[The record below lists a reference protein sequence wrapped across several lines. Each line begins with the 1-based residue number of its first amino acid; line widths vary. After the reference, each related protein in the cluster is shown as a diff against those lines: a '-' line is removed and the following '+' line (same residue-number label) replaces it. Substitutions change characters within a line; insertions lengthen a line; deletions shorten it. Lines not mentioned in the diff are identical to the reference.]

1 MEEKMKKY
9 LVNKK
14 NTNEQLKYDK
24 TLNIMDIESLED
36 SEQAYVDF
44 KNDWKNLSLIQRVD
58 LLINSLG
65 KDSKKML
72 PIEKIIQLVSI
83 IPFVEYSIHISYTS
97 PFSHGKTFQYSK
109 IFPNSKVIS
118 SGITE
123 AALFFNK
130 NKSEFGILKNYDVV
144 AFDDVQCLNN
154 DTIASSVYDF
164 LSSGNLSRSNNV
176 ENSISRSSII
186 FLSNYTEETQKKL
199 ENNPYFL
206 KEINLFEPFSNS
218 FQKEAFKSR
227 VVVLPAY
234 LMRDE
239 NFIISEEDVYGI
251 NVNILHEFFQEK
263 LKESLPLFKI
273 EISCKERLKNNIYAI
288 VSGLSK
294 LLFDDLENIPKK
306 YLQAFIQFAQKLV
319 ELPFE
324 STFKLYDK
332 SELNYLLIELSSAL
346 LKYSVENVTE
356 AYVYED
362 RCILRFQEEKN
373 VLYKIALTKYGIKKN
388 LKEVKNWQ
396 NASSTQKSYL
406 IELENIDKDGIILR
420 SYTGLLPLGN
430 YKKVSLDFLNHNQD
444 NGNIRT
450 EMYEIKDE
458 LKECKEALKDL
469 ANIFKNFNISHK
481 LDNIVFKNKLLLSEE
496 EYKDLK
502 DERKGYL
509 GKLFDIYPQDIRNYD
524 IIFNIQNNEIKF
536 LNYDFINITKEAS
549 LEEMIEYHE
558 KVKSLK

>member
-1 MEEKMKKY
+1 MKSY
-9 LVNKK
+9 LINKK

-44 KNDWKNLSLIQRVD
+44 KNDWKNLSLIQKVD

-72 PIEKIIQLVSI
+72 PVEKIIQLISI
-83 IPFVEYSIHISYTS
+83 IPFVEYSTHISYTS
-97 PFSHGKTFQYSK
+97 PFSQGKTFQYSK

-130 NKSEFGILKNYDVV
+130 NKGEFGILKNYDVV

-154 DTIASSVYDF
+154 DSIASSIYDF

-251 NVNILHEFFQEK
+251 NINVLHKFFQEK

-273 EISCKERLKNNIYAI
+273 ELSCKERLKNNIYAI

-324 STFKLYDK
+324 STFKLYNK

-373 VLYKIALTKYGIKKN
+373 ILYKIALTKYGIKKN

-406 IELENIDKDGIILR
+406 IELENIDKDGIILK
-420 SYTGLLPLGN
+420 SYTELLPLGS
-430 YKKVSLDFLNHNQD
+430 YKKVSLDFLNHIQD

-469 ANIFKNFNISHK
+469 ANILKNFNISHK
-481 LDNIVFKNKLLLSEE
+481 LDNVVFKNKLLLSEE

-509 GKLFDIYPQDIRNYD
+509 GKLFDIYPQDIRDYD
-524 IIFNIQNNEIKF
+524 IIFDIKSNEIKF
-536 LNYDFINITKEAS
+536 LNYNFIDISKERT
-549 LEEMIEYHE
+549 LEEMLEYHE

>member
-1 MEEKMKKY
+1 MKNY

-14 NTNEQLKYDK
+14 NTNEQLKYNK
-24 TLNIMDIESLED
+24 ILNVMGIEKIENI
-36 SEQAYVDF
+36 EEIYIDF
-44 KNDWKNLSLIQRVD
+44 KAEWKKLSLVQRVD

-65 KDSKKML
+65 KDSRKML

-83 IPFVEYSIHISYTS
+83 IPFIEHSTHISYTS
-97 PFSHGKTFQYSK
+97 PFSQGKTFQYSK

-130 NKSEFGILKNYDVV
+130 NKGEFGILKNYDVV

-154 DTIASSVYDF
+154 DSIASSVYDF

-263 LKESLPLFKI
+263 LKENLPLFKI

-324 STFKLYDK
+324 STFKLYNK
-332 SELNYLLIELSSAL
+332 SELNYLLIELSSVL

-373 VLYKIALTKYGIKKN
+373 ILYKIALTKYGIKKN

-469 ANIFKNFNISHK
+469 ANILKNFNISHK
-481 LDNIVFKNKLLLSEE
+481 LDNVVFKNKLLLSEE

-524 IIFNIQNNEIKF
+524 IIFNIKNNEIKF
-536 LNYDFINITKEAS
+536 LNYDFIDIAKERS
-549 LEEMIEYHE
+549 LEDMIEYHE

>member
-1 MEEKMKKY
+1 MKKY

-130 NKSEFGILKNYDVV
+130 NKGEFGILKNYDVV

-154 DTIASSVYDF
+154 DSIASSVYDF

-294 LLFDDLENIPKK
+294 LLFDDLKNIPEN
-306 YLQAFIQFAQKLV
+306 YLQAFIQLSQKLV

-469 ANIFKNFNISHK
+469 ANILKNFNISHK
-481 LDNIVFKNKLLLSEE
+481 FDNVVFKNKLLLSEE

-536 LNYDFINITKEAS
+536 LNYDFINIAKETS

>member
-1 MEEKMKKY
+1 MKKY

-14 NTNEQLKYDK
+14 NTNEKLKHNK
-24 TLNIMDIESLED
+24 TLNIINIEKLENIEE
-36 SEQAYVDF
+36 SYIDF
-44 KNDWKNLSLIQRVD
+44 KKEWKNLSLVQRVD

-83 IPFVEYSIHISYTS
+83 IPFVEHSTHIFYTS
-97 PFSHGKTFQYSK
+97 PFSQGKTFQYSK

-123 AALFFNK
+123 AALFYNK
-130 NKSEFGILKNYDVV
+130 TKGEFGILKDYDVV

-154 DTIASSVYDF
+154 DKIASSIYDF
-164 LSSGNLSRSNNV
+164 LASGNLSRSNNV
-176 ENSISRSSII
+176 ANDTSRSSLV

-206 KEINLFEPFSNS
+206 KEVNLFEPFSDS

-234 LMRDE
+234 LIRDE

-251 NVNILHEFFQEK
+251 NINVLHKFFQEK

-273 EISCKERLKNNIYAI
+273 ELSCKERLKNNIYAI

-294 LLFDDLENIPKK
+294 LLFDDLESIPEK
-306 YLQAFIQFAQKLV
+306 YLQAFIQLAEKLV

-324 STFKLYDK
+324 STFKLYNK
-332 SELNYLLIELSSAL
+332 SELNYLLIELSSVF
-346 LKYSVENVTE
+346 LKYSIENITE

-388 LKEVKNWQ
+388 LKEFKNWK
-396 NASSTQKSYL
+396 NASSNQKSYL
-406 IELENIDKDGIILR
+406 IESEIIDKDGIVLISHTEL
-420 SYTGLLPLGN
+420 SVFGN
-430 YKKVSLDFLNHNQD
+430 YKKVNLDSFYSNQD
-444 NGNIRT
+444 NENIQT
-450 EMYEIKDE
+450 EISEIKGE
-458 LKECKEALKDL
+458 LKECKESLKDL
-469 ANIFKNFNISHK
+469 ANILKNLNISYS
-481 LDNIVFKNKLLLSEE
+481 LNNVVFKNKLLLSEE

-524 IIFNIQNNEIKF
+524 IIFNIKNNEIKF
-536 LNYDFINITKEAS
+536 LNYDFIDIKKETS
-549 LEEMIEYHE
+549 LEDMIEYHE

>member
-1 MEEKMKKY
+1 MKNY

-14 NTNEQLKYDK
+14 DTNKQLKYNK
-24 TLNIMDIESLED
+24 ILNVMDIEKIENI
-36 SEQAYVDF
+36 EEIYIDF
-44 KNDWKNLSLIQRVD
+44 KEEWKNLSLVQKVD

-65 KDSKKML
+65 KNSKKML

-83 IPFVEYSIHISYTS
+83 IPFVEYSTHISYTS
-97 PFSHGKTFQYSK
+97 PFSQGKTFQYSK

-123 AALFFNK
+123 AALFYDK
-130 NKSEFGILKNYDVV
+130 NKSKFGILKDYDIV

-154 DTIASSVYDF
+154 DSIASSIYDF

-176 ENSISRSSII
+176 MDSISCSSII

-206 KEINLFEPFSNS
+206 KDVNLLEPFSDS

-227 VVVLPAY
+227 IVVLPTY

-251 NVNILHEFFQEK
+251 NINVLHKFFQEK

-273 EISCKERLKNNIYAI
+273 ELSCKERLKNNIYAI

-294 LLFDDLENIPKK
+294 LLFDDLENIPEK
-306 YLQAFIQFAQKLV
+306 YLQAFIQLAEKLV

-324 STFKLYDK
+324 NILKLYNK
-332 SELNYLLIELSSAL
+332 KELNYLLIELSSTFF
-346 LKYSVENVTE
+346 KYPIESIVE

-362 RCILRFQEEKN
+362 RCILRFREEKN
-373 VLYKIALTKYGIKKN
+373 ILYKIALTKYGINKN
-388 LKEVKNWQ
+388 LREVKNWQ
-396 NASSTQKSYL
+396 SASSSQKSHL
-406 IELENIDKDGIILR
+406 IELENIDKNGIILK
-420 SYTGLLPLGN
+420 SHTELSILGD
-430 YKKVSLDFLNHNQD
+430 YKKINLDSFYHNQD
-444 NGNIRT
+444 NIQT
-450 EMYEIKDE
+450 EICEIKDE

-469 ANIFKNFNISHK
+469 ANILKNLNISYN
-481 LDNIVFKNKLLLSEE
+481 LNNVVFKNKLLLSEE

-524 IIFNIQNNEIKF
+524 IIFNIKNNEIKF
-536 LNYDFINITKEAS
+536 LNYDFIDIKKETS
-549 LEEMIEYHE
+549 LEDMIEYHE

>member
-1 MEEKMKKY
+1 MKKY

-14 NTNEQLKYDK
+14 NTNEKLKHNK
-24 TLNIMDIESLED
+24 TLNIINIEKLENIEE
-36 SEQAYVDF
+36 SYIDF
-44 KNDWKNLSLIQRVD
+44 KKEWKNLSLVQRVD

-83 IPFVEYSIHISYTS
+83 IPFVEHSTHIFYTS
-97 PFSHGKTFQYSK
+97 PFSQGKTFQYSK

-123 AALFFNK
+123 AALFYNK
-130 NKSEFGILKNYDVV
+130 TKGEFGILKNYDVV

-154 DTIASSVYDF
+154 DKIASSIYDF
-164 LSSGNLSRSNNV
+164 LASGNLSRSNNV
-176 ENSISRSSII
+176 ANDTSRSSLV

-206 KEINLFEPFSNS
+206 KEVNLFEPFSDS

-251 NVNILHEFFQEK
+251 NINVLHKFFQEK

-273 EISCKERLKNNIYAI
+273 ELSCKERLKNNIYAI

-294 LLFDDLENIPKK
+294 LLFDDLENIPEK
-306 YLQAFIQFAQKLV
+306 YLQAFIQLAEKLV

-324 STFKLYDK
+324 STFKLYNK
-332 SELNYLLIELSSAL
+332 SELNYLLIELSSVF
-346 LKYSVENVTE
+346 LKYSIENITE

-396 NASSTQKSYL
+396 SSSSIQKSYL
-406 IELENIDKDGIILR
+406 IESEVIHKDGVVLR
-420 SYTGLLPLGN
+420 SHTGLLPLGN

-469 ANIFKNFNISHK
+469 ANILKNLNISYS
-481 LDNIVFKNKLLLSEE
+481 LNNIVFKNKLLLSEE

-524 IIFNIQNNEIKF
+524 IIFNIKNNEIKF
-536 LNYDFINITKEAS
+536 LNYDFIDIKKETS
-549 LEEMIEYHE
+549 LEDMIEYHE

>member
-1 MEEKMKKY
+1 MKNY

-14 NTNEQLKYDK
+14 NTNEQLKYNK
-24 TLNIMDIESLED
+24 ILNVMAIEKVENI
-36 SEQAYVDF
+36 EEIYIDF
-44 KNDWKNLSLIQRVD
+44 KEEWKKLSLVQRVD

-65 KDSKKML
+65 KDSRKML

-83 IPFVEYSIHISYTS
+83 IPFVEHSTHISYTS
-97 PFSHGKTFQYSK
+97 PFSQGKTFQYSK

-123 AALFFNK
+123 AALFY
-130 NKSEFGILKNYDVV
+130 NKSRGEFGILKNYDIV

-154 DTIASSVYDF
+154 DTIASAVYDF

-176 ENSISRSSII
+176 VNSISCSSII

-206 KEINLFEPFSNS
+206 KDINLFEPFSDS

-227 VVVLPAY
+227 VIVLPAY

-251 NVNILHEFFQEK
+251 NINVLHKFFQEK

-273 EISCKERLKNNIYAI
+273 ELSCKERLKNNIYAI

-294 LLFDDLENIPKK
+294 LLFDDLENIPEK
-306 YLQAFIQFAQKLV
+306 YLQAFIQLAEKLV

-324 STFKLYDK
+324 NILKLYNK
-332 SELNYLLIELSSAL
+332 KELNYLLIELSSIFF
-346 LKYSVENVTE
+346 KYPIESIVE

-362 RCILRFQEEKN
+362 RCILRFWEEKN
-373 VLYKIALTKYGIKKN
+373 ILYKIALTKYGIKKN
-388 LKEVKNWQ
+388 FKEFKNWE
-396 NASSTQKSYL
+396 NASSNQKSYL
-406 IELENIDKDGIILR
+406 IESEVIDKDGIVLR
-420 SYTGLLPLGN
+420 SYTELSVFGD
-430 YKKVSLDFLNHNQD
+430 YKKVNLDSFYCNQD
-444 NGNIRT
+444 NIQNEIC
-450 EMYEIKDE
+450 EIKDE

-469 ANIFKNFNISHK
+469 ANILKNLNISYR
-481 LDNIVFKNKLLLSEE
+481 LNNVVFKNRLLLSQE
-496 EYKDLK
+496 EYRDLK

-524 IIFNIQNNEIKF
+524 IIFNIKNNEIKF
-536 LNYDFINITKEAS
+536 LNYDFIDIKKENS
-549 LEEMIEYHE
+549 LEDMIEYHE

>member
-1 MEEKMKKY
+1 MKNY

-14 NTNEQLKYDK
+14 NTNEQLKYNK
-24 TLNIMDIESLED
+24 ILNVMAIEKVENI
-36 SEQAYVDF
+36 EEIYIDF
-44 KNDWKNLSLIQRVD
+44 KEEWKKLSLVQRVD

-65 KDSKKML
+65 KDSRKML

-83 IPFVEYSIHISYTS
+83 IPFVEHSTHISYTS
-97 PFSHGKTFQYSK
+97 PFSQGKTFQYSK

-123 AALFFNK
+123 AALFYNK
-130 NKSEFGILKNYDVV
+130 NRGEFGILKYYDIV

-154 DTIASSVYDF
+154 DTIASAVYDF

-176 ENSISRSSII
+176 VNSISCSSII

-206 KEINLFEPFSNS
+206 KDINLFEPFSDS

-227 VVVLPAY
+227 VIVLPAY

-251 NVNILHEFFQEK
+251 NINVLHKFFQEK

-273 EISCKERLKNNIYAI
+273 ELSCKERLKNNIYAI

-294 LLFDDLENIPKK
+294 LLFDDLENIPEK
-306 YLQAFIQFAQKLV
+306 YLQAFIQLAEKLV

-324 STFKLYDK
+324 NILKLYNK
-332 SELNYLLIELSSAL
+332 KELNYLLIELSSIFF
-346 LKYSVENVTE
+346 KYPIESIVE

-373 VLYKIALTKYGIKKN
+373 ILYKIALTKYGIKKN
-388 LKEVKNWQ
+388 FKEFKNWE
-396 NASSTQKSYL
+396 NASSNQKSYL
-406 IELENIDKDGIILR
+406 VESEVIDKDGIVLR
-420 SYTGLLPLGN
+420 SHTELSVFGD
-430 YKKVSLDFLNHNQD
+430 YKKVNLDSFYCNQD
-444 NGNIRT
+444 NIQT
-450 EMYEIKDE
+450 EICEIKDE

-469 ANIFKNFNISHK
+469 ANILKNSELYRKSTNV
-481 LDNIVFKNKLLLSEE
+481 VFKNKLLLSEE
-496 EYKDLK
+496 EYRDLK

-509 GKLFDIYPQDIRNYD
+509 GKLFDVYPQDIRNYD
-524 IIFNIQNNEIKF
+524 IIFNIKNNEIKF
-536 LNYDFINITKEAS
+536 LNYDFIDIKKENS
-549 LEEMIEYHE
+549 LEDMIEYHE

>member
-1 MEEKMKKY
+1 MKNY

-14 NTNEQLKYDK
+14 NTNEQLKYNK
-24 TLNIMDIESLED
+24 ILNVMGIEKIENI
-36 SEQAYVDF
+36 EEIYTDF
-44 KNDWKNLSLIQRVD
+44 KKEWKNLSLVQRVD

-83 IPFVEYSIHISYTS
+83 IPFVEHSTHIFYTS
-97 PFSHGKTFQYSK
+97 PFSQGKTFQYSK

-123 AALFFNK
+123 AALFYNK
-130 NKSEFGILKNYDVV
+130 TKGEFGILKNYDVV

-154 DTIASSVYDF
+154 DKIASSIYDF
-164 LSSGNLSRSNNV
+164 LASGNLSRSNNV
-176 ENSISRSSII
+176 ANDTSRSSLV

-206 KEINLFEPFSNS
+206 KEVNLFEPFSDS

-251 NVNILHEFFQEK
+251 NINVLHKFFQEK

-273 EISCKERLKNNIYAI
+273 ELSCKERLKNNIYAI

-294 LLFDDLENIPKK
+294 LLFDDLESIPEK
-306 YLQAFIQFAQKLV
+306 YLQAFIQLAEKLV

-324 STFKLYDK
+324 STFKLYNK
-332 SELNYLLIELSSAL
+332 SELNYLLIELSSVF
-346 LKYSVENVTE
+346 LKYSIENITE

-396 NASSTQKSYL
+396 SSSSIQKSYL
-406 IELENIDKDGIILR
+406 IESEVIHKDGVVLR
-420 SYTGLLPLGN
+420 SHTGLLPLGN

-469 ANIFKNFNISHK
+469 ANILKNLNISYS
-481 LDNIVFKNKLLLSEE
+481 LNNIVFKNKLLLSEE

-524 IIFNIQNNEIKF
+524 IIFNIKNNEIKF
-536 LNYDFINITKEAS
+536 LNYDFIDIKKETS
-549 LEEMIEYHE
+549 LEDMIEYHE

>member
-1 MEEKMKKY
+1 MKSY
-9 LVNKK
+9 LINKK

-83 IPFVEYSIHISYTS
+83 IPFVERSTHIFYTS
-97 PFSHGKTFQYSK
+97 PFSQGKTFQYSK

-123 AALFFNK
+123 AALFYNK
-130 NKSEFGILKNYDVV
+130 NRGEFGILKNYDIV

-154 DTIASSVYDF
+154 DTIASAVYDF

-324 STFKLYDK
+324 STFKLYNK

-346 LKYSVENVTE
+346 LKYSIENVTE

-373 VLYKIALTKYGIKKN
+373 ILYKIALTKYGIKKN

-406 IELENIDKDGIILR
+406 IELENIDKDGIILK
-420 SYTGLLPLGN
+420 SYTELLPLGS
-430 YKKVSLDFLNHNQD
+430 YKKVSLDFLNHIQD

-458 LKECKEALKDL
+458 LKECKEALRDL
-469 ANIFKNFNISHK
+469 ANILKNFNISHK
-481 LDNIVFKNKLLLSEE
+481 LDNVVFKNKLLLSEE

-509 GKLFDIYPQDIRNYD
+509 GKLFDIYPQDIRDYD
-524 IIFNIQNNEIKF
+524 IIFDIKSNEIKF
-536 LNYDFINITKEAS
+536 LNYNFIDISKERT
-549 LEEMIEYHE
+549 LEEMLEYHE

>member
-1 MEEKMKKY
+1 MKNY

-14 NTNEQLKYDK
+14 NTNEQLKYNK
-24 TLNIMDIESLED
+24 ILNVMAIEKVENI
-36 SEQAYVDF
+36 EEIYIDF
-44 KNDWKNLSLIQRVD
+44 KAEWKKLSLVQRVD

-65 KDSKKML
+65 KDSRKML

-83 IPFVEYSIHISYTS
+83 IPFVEHSTHISYTS
-97 PFSHGKTFQYSK
+97 PFSQGKTFQYSK

-123 AALFFNK
+123 AALFYNK
-130 NKSEFGILKNYDVV
+130 NRGEFGILKNYDIV

-154 DTIASSVYDF
+154 DTIASAVYDF

-176 ENSISRSSII
+176 VNSISCSSII

-206 KEINLFEPFSNS
+206 KDINLFEPFSDS

-227 VVVLPAY
+227 VIVLPAY

-251 NVNILHEFFQEK
+251 NINVLHKFFQEK

-273 EISCKERLKNNIYAI
+273 ELFCKERLKNNIYAI

-294 LLFDDLENIPKK
+294 LLFDDLENIPEK
-306 YLQAFIQFAQKLV
+306 YLQTFIQLAEKLV

-324 STFKLYDK
+324 NILKLYNK
-332 SELNYLLIELSSAL
+332 KELNYLLIELSSTFF
-346 LKYSVENVTE
+346 KYPIESIVE

-362 RCILRFQEEKN
+362 RCILRFREEKN
-373 VLYKIALTKYGIKKN
+373 ILYKIALTKYGIKKN
-388 LKEVKNWQ
+388 LKEFKNWE
-396 NASSTQKSYL
+396 NASSNQKSYL
-406 IELENIDKDGIILR
+406 IESEVIDKDGIVLR
-420 SYTGLLPLGN
+420 SYTELSVFGD
-430 YKKVSLDFLNHNQD
+430 YKKVNLDSFYSNQD
-444 NGNIRT
+444 NENIQT
-450 EMYEIKDE
+450 EISEIKDE

-469 ANIFKNFNISHK
+469 ANILKNLNISYR
-481 LDNIVFKNKLLLSEE
+481 LNNIVFKNRLLLSEE
-496 EYKDLK
+496 EYRDLK

-524 IIFNIQNNEIKF
+524 IIFNIKNNEIKF
-536 LNYDFINITKEAS
+536 LNYDFVDIKKENS
-549 LEEMIEYHE
+549 LEDMIEYHE

>member
-1 MEEKMKKY
+1 MKNY

-14 NTNEQLKYDK
+14 NTNEQLKYNK
-24 TLNIMDIESLED
+24 ILNVMAIEKVENI
-36 SEQAYVDF
+36 EEIYIDF
-44 KNDWKNLSLIQRVD
+44 KAEWKKLSLVQRVD

-65 KDSKKML
+65 KDSRKML

-83 IPFVEYSIHISYTS
+83 IPFVEHSTHISYTS
-97 PFSHGKTFQYSK
+97 PFSQGKTFQYSK

-123 AALFFNK
+123 AALFYNK
-130 NKSEFGILKNYDVV
+130 NRGEFGILKNYDIV

-154 DTIASSVYDF
+154 DTIASAVYDF

-176 ENSISRSSII
+176 VNSISCSSII

-206 KEINLFEPFSNS
+206 KDINLFEPFSDS

-227 VVVLPAY
+227 VIVLPAY

-251 NVNILHEFFQEK
+251 NINVLHKFFQEK
-263 LKESLPLFKI
+263 LKENLPLFKI
-273 EISCKERLKNNIYAI
+273 ELFCKERLKNNIYAI

-294 LLFDDLENIPKK
+294 LLFDDLESIPEK
-306 YLQAFIQFAQKLV
+306 YLQAFIQLAEKLV

-324 STFKLYDK
+324 STFKLYNK
-332 SELNYLLIELSSAL
+332 SELNYLLIELSSVF
-346 LKYSVENVTE
+346 LKYSIENITE

-388 LKEVKNWQ
+388 LKEFKNWE
-396 NASSTQKSYL
+396 NASSNQKSYL
-406 IELENIDKDGIILR
+406 IESEVIDKDGIILR
-420 SYTGLLPLGN
+420 SYTELSVFGD
-430 YKKVSLDFLNHNQD
+430 YKKVNLDSFYWNQD
-444 NGNIRT
+444 NIQT
-450 EMYEIKDE
+450 EICEIKDE

-469 ANIFKNFNISHK
+469 ANILKNLNISYS
-481 LDNIVFKNKLLLSEE
+481 LNNVVFKNKLLLSEE

-524 IIFNIQNNEIKF
+524 IIFNIKNNEIKF
-536 LNYDFINITKEAS
+536 LNYDFVDIKKENS
-549 LEEMIEYHE
+549 LEDMIEYHE

>member
-1 MEEKMKKY
+1 MKSY
-9 LVNKK
+9 LINKK

-36 SEQAYVDF
+36 REQAYVDF
-44 KNDWKNLSLIQRVD
+44 KNDWKELSLVQRVD
-58 LLINSLG
+58 LLISSLG

-83 IPFVEYSIHISYTS
+83 IPFVEYSTHISYTS
-97 PFSHGKTFQYSK
+97 PFSQGKTFQYSK
-109 IFPNSKVIS
+109 ILPNSKVIS

-123 AALFFNK
+123 AALFYDK
-130 NKSEFGILKNYDVV
+130 NKSKFGILKDYDIV

-324 STFKLYDK
+324 STFKLYNK

-373 VLYKIALTKYGIKKN
+373 ILYKIALTKYGINKN
-388 LKEVKNWQ
+388 LREVKNWQ
-396 NASSTQKSYL
+396 SASSSQKSHL
-406 IELENIDKDGIILR
+406 IELENIDKDGIVLISHTEL
-420 SYTGLLPLGN
+420 SVFGN
-430 YKKVSLDFLNHNQD
+430 YKKVNLDSFYSNQD
-444 NGNIRT
+444 NENIQT
-450 EMYEIKDE
+450 EISEIKGE

-469 ANIFKNFNISHK
+469 ANILKNFNISHK
-481 LDNIVFKNKLLLSEE
+481 LDNVVFKNKLLLSEE

-509 GKLFDIYPQDIRNYD
+509 GKLFDIYPQNIRDYD
-524 IIFNIQNNEIKF
+524 IIFDIKDNKIKF
-536 LNYDFINITKEAS
+536 LNYDFIDIAKERS
-549 LEEMIEYHE
+549 LEDMIEYHE

>member
-1 MEEKMKKY
+1 MKNY
-9 LVNKK
+9 LLNKK
-14 NTNEQLKYDK
+14 NTNEQLKYNK
-24 TLNIMDIESLED
+24 ILNVMGIEKIENI
-36 SEQAYVDF
+36 EEIYTDF
-44 KNDWKNLSLIQRVD
+44 KKEWKNLSLVQRVD

-83 IPFVEYSIHISYTS
+83 IPFVEHSTHIFYTS
-97 PFSHGKTFQYSK
+97 PFSQGKTFQYSK

-123 AALFFNK
+123 ATLFYNK
-130 NKSEFGILKNYDVV
+130 TKGEFGILKDYDVV

-154 DTIASSVYDF
+154 DKIASSIYDF
-164 LSSGNLSRSNNV
+164 LASGNLSRSNNV
-176 ENSISRSSII
+176 ANDTSRSSLV

-206 KEINLFEPFSNS
+206 KEVNLFEPFSDS

-251 NVNILHEFFQEK
+251 NINVLHKFFQEK

-273 EISCKERLKNNIYAI
+273 ELSCKERLKNNIYAI

-294 LLFDDLENIPKK
+294 LLFDDLESIPEK
-306 YLQAFIQFAQKLV
+306 YLQAFIQLAEKLV

-324 STFKLYDK
+324 STFKLYNK
-332 SELNYLLIELSSAL
+332 SELNYLLIELSSVF
-346 LKYSVENVTE
+346 LKYSIENITE

-388 LKEVKNWQ
+388 LKEFKNWK
-396 NASSTQKSYL
+396 NASSNQKSYL
-406 IELENIDKDGIILR
+406 IESEIIDKDGIVLISHTEL
-420 SYTGLLPLGN
+420 SVFGN
-430 YKKVSLDFLNHNQD
+430 YKKVNLASFYSNQD
-444 NGNIRT
+444 NENIQT
-450 EMYEIKDE
+450 EISEIKGE

-469 ANIFKNFNISHK
+469 ANILKNLNISYS
-481 LDNIVFKNKLLLSEE
+481 LNNVVFKNKLLLSEE

-524 IIFNIQNNEIKF
+524 IIFNIKNNEIKF
-536 LNYDFINITKEAS
+536 LNYDFIDIKKETS
-549 LEEMIEYHE
+549 LEDMIEYHE

>member
-1 MEEKMKKY
+1 MKKY

-130 NKSEFGILKNYDVV
+130 NKGEFGILKNYDVV

-154 DTIASSVYDF
+154 DSIASSVYDF

-294 LLFDDLENIPKK
+294 LLFDDLKNIPEN
-306 YLQAFIQFAQKLV
+306 YLQAFIQLSQKLV

-469 ANIFKNFNISHK
+469 ANILKNFNISHK
-481 LDNIVFKNKLLLSEE
+481 FDNVVFKNKLLLSEE

-536 LNYDFINITKEAS
+536 LNYDFINIAKETR

>member
-1 MEEKMKKY
+1 MKNY

-14 NTNEQLKYDK
+14 NTNEQLKYNK
-24 TLNIMDIESLED
+24 ILNVMAIEKVENI
-36 SEQAYVDF
+36 EEIYIDF
-44 KNDWKNLSLIQRVD
+44 KAEWKKLSLVQRVD

-65 KDSKKML
+65 KDSRKML

-83 IPFVEYSIHISYTS
+83 IPFVEHSTHISYTS
-97 PFSHGKTFQYSK
+97 PFSQGKTFQYSK

-123 AALFFNK
+123 AALFYNK
-130 NKSEFGILKNYDVV
+130 NRGEFGILKNYDIV

-154 DTIASSVYDF
+154 DTIASAVYDF

-176 ENSISRSSII
+176 VNSISCSSII

-206 KEINLFEPFSNS
+206 KDINLFEPFSNS

-227 VVVLPAY
+227 VIVLPAY

-251 NVNILHEFFQEK
+251 NINVLHKFFQEK

-273 EISCKERLKNNIYAI
+273 ELFCKERLKNNIYAI

-294 LLFDDLENIPKK
+294 LLFDDLENIPEN
-306 YLQAFIQFAQKLV
+306 YLQAFIQLAERLV

-324 STFKLYDK
+324 STFKLYNK
-332 SELNYLLIELSSAL
+332 SELNYLLIELSSVF
-346 LKYSVENVTE
+346 LKYSIENITE

-388 LKEVKNWQ
+388 LKEFKNWE
-396 NASSTQKSYL
+396 NASSNQKSHL
-406 IELENIDKDGIILR
+406 IKSEVIDKDGIVLR
-420 SYTGLLPLGN
+420 SHTELSVFGS
-430 YKKVSLDFLNHNQD
+430 YKKVNLDSFYCNQD
-444 NGNIRT
+444 NGNIQT
-450 EMYEIKDE
+450 EICEIKSE
-458 LKECKEALKDL
+458 LNECKEALKDL
-469 ANIFKNFNISHK
+469 ANILKNSELYRKSTNV
-481 LDNIVFKNKLLLSEE
+481 VFKNKLLLSEE
-496 EYKDLK
+496 EYRDLK

-509 GKLFDIYPQDIRNYD
+509 GKLFDVYPQDIRNYD
-524 IIFNIQNNEIKF
+524 IIFNIKNNEIKF
-536 LNYDFINITKEAS
+536 LNYDFIDIKKETS
-549 LEEMIEYHE
+549 LEDMIEYHE

>member
-1 MEEKMKKY
+1 MKNY

-14 NTNEQLKYDK
+14 NTNEQLKYNK
-24 TLNIMDIESLED
+24 ILNVMGIEKIENI
-36 SEQAYVDF
+36 EEIYTDF
-44 KNDWKNLSLIQRVD
+44 KAEWKKLSLVQRVD

-65 KDSKKML
+65 KDSRKML

-83 IPFVEYSIHISYTS
+83 IPFIEHSTHISYTS
-97 PFSHGKTFQYSK
+97 PFSQGKTFQYSK

-123 AALFFNK
+123 AALFYNK
-130 NKSEFGILKNYDVV
+130 NKGEFGILKNYDVV

-154 DTIASSVYDF
+154 DTIASAVYDF

-176 ENSISRSSII
+176 ANSISHSSII

-199 ENNPYFL
+199 ENNPYFF
-206 KEINLFEPFSNS
+206 KNINLFEPFSDS

-239 NFIISEEDVYGI
+239 NFIISEEDIYGI
-251 NVNILHEFFQEK
+251 NINVLHKFFQEK

-273 EISCKERLKNNIYAI
+273 ELSCKERLKNNIYAI

-294 LLFDDLENIPKK
+294 LLFDDLENIPEK
-306 YLQAFIQFAQKLV
+306 YLQAFIQLAEKLV

-324 STFKLYDK
+324 NILKLYNK
-332 SELNYLLIELSSAL
+332 KELNYLLIELSSTFF
-346 LKYSVENVTE
+346 KYPIESIVE
-356 AYVYED
+356 AYIYED
-362 RCILRFQEEKN
+362 RCILRFREEKN
-373 VLYKIALTKYGIKKN
+373 ILYKIALTKYGIKKN
-388 LKEVKNWQ
+388 LKEFKNWE
-396 NASSTQKSYL
+396 NASSNQKSYL
-406 IELENIDKDGIILR
+406 IESEVIDKDGIILR
-420 SYTGLLPLGN
+420 SYTELSVFGD
-430 YKKVSLDFLNHNQD
+430 YKKVNLDSFYWNQD
-444 NGNIRT
+444 NIQT
-450 EMYEIKDE
+450 EICEIKDE

-469 ANIFKNFNISHK
+469 ANILKNLNISYR
-481 LDNIVFKNKLLLSEE
+481 LNNVVFKNRLLLSEE
-496 EYKDLK
+496 EYRDLK

-524 IIFNIQNNEIKF
+524 IIFNIKNNEIKF
-536 LNYDFINITKEAS
+536 LNYDFVDIKKENS
-549 LEEMIEYHE
+549 LEDMIEYHE

>member
-1 MEEKMKKY
+1 MKSY
-9 LVNKK
+9 LINKK

-36 SEQAYVDF
+36 REQAYVDF
-44 KNDWKNLSLIQRVD
+44 KNDWKELSLVQRVD
-58 LLINSLG
+58 LLISSLG

-83 IPFVEYSIHISYTS
+83 IPFVEYSTHISYTS
-97 PFSHGKTFQYSK
+97 PFSQGKTFQYSK
-109 IFPNSKVIS
+109 ILPNSKVIS

-123 AALFFNK
+123 AALFYDK
-130 NKSEFGILKNYDVV
+130 NKSKFGILKDYDIV

-154 DTIASSVYDF
+154 DTIASSIYDF
-164 LSSGNLSRSNNV
+164 LSSGNLSRSNNL

-199 ENNPYFL
+199 DNNPYFL

-324 STFKLYDK
+324 STFKLYNK
-332 SELNYLLIELSSAL
+332 SELNYLLVELSSAL
-346 LKYSVENVTE
+346 LKYSIENVTE

-373 VLYKIALTKYGIKKN
+373 VLYKIALTKYGINKN
-388 LKEVKNWQ
+388 LREVKNWQ
-396 NASSTQKSYL
+396 SASSSQKSHL
-406 IELENIDKDGIILR
+406 IELENIDKNGIILK
-420 SYTGLLPLGN
+420 SHTELPILGD
-430 YKKVSLDFLNHNQD
+430 YKKVNLDSFYSNQ
-444 NGNIRT
+444 NNENIQT
-450 EMYEIKDE
+450 EISEIKGE

-469 ANIFKNFNISHK
+469 ANILKNFNISHK
-481 LDNIVFKNKLLLSEE
+481 LDNVVFKNKLLLSEE

-536 LNYDFINITKEAS
+536 LNYDFINITKETS

>member
-1 MEEKMKKY
+1 MKSY
-9 LVNKK
+9 LINKK

-44 KNDWKNLSLIQRVD
+44 KNDWKNLSLIQKVD

-72 PIEKIIQLVSI
+72 PVEKIIQLISI
-83 IPFVEYSIHISYTS
+83 IPFVEYSTHISYTS
-97 PFSHGKTFQYSK
+97 PFSQGKTFQYSK

-130 NKSEFGILKNYDVV
+130 NKGEFGILKNYDVV

-154 DTIASSVYDF
+154 DSIASSIYDF

-239 NFIISEEDVYGI
+239 NFIISEEDIYGI
-251 NVNILHEFFQEK
+251 NINVLHKFFQEK

-273 EISCKERLKNNIYAI
+273 ELSCKERLKNNIYSI

-294 LLFDDLENIPKK
+294 LLFDDLESIPEK
-306 YLQAFIQFAQKLV
+306 YLQAFIQLAEKLV

-324 STFKLYDK
+324 NILKLYNK
-332 SELNYLLIELSSAL
+332 KELNYLLIELSSIFF
-346 LKYSVENVTE
+346 KYSIENVVE
-356 AYVYED
+356 AYIYED

-373 VLYKIALTKYGIKKN
+373 ILYKIALTKYGINKN
-388 LKEVKNWQ
+388 LREVKNWQ
-396 NASSTQKSYL
+396 SASSSQKSYL
-406 IELENIDKDGIILR
+406 IELENIDKNGIILK
-420 SYTGLLPLGN
+420 SHTELLILGD
-430 YKKVSLDFLNHNQD
+430 YKKINLDSFYYNQD
-444 NGNIRT
+444 NIQT
-450 EMYEIKDE
+450 EICEIKDE

-469 ANIFKNFNISHK
+469 ADILKNLNTSYKFNNTIFKNR
-481 LDNIVFKNKLLLSEE
+481 LLLSKE
-496 EYKDLK
+496 EYRDLK

-509 GKLFDIYPQDIRNYD
+509 GKLFDIYPQNIRDYD
-524 IIFNIQNNEIKF
+524 IIFDIKDNKIKF
-536 LNYDFINITKEAS
+536 LNYDFIDITKERS
-549 LEEMIEYHE
+549 LEDMIGYHE

>member
-1 MEEKMKKY
+1 MKKY

-14 NTNEQLKYDK
+14 NTNEKLKHNK
-24 TLNIMDIESLED
+24 TLNIINIEKLENI
-36 SEQAYVDF
+36 EEIYIDF
-44 KNDWKNLSLIQRVD
+44 KAEWKKLSLVQRVD

-65 KDSKKML
+65 KDSRKML

-83 IPFVEYSIHISYTS
+83 IPFVEHSTHISYTS
-97 PFSHGKTFQYSK
+97 PFSQGKTFQYSK

-123 AALFFNK
+123 AALFYNK
-130 NKSEFGILKNYDVV
+130 NRGEFGILKNYDIV

-154 DTIASSVYDF
+154 DTIASAIYDF

-176 ENSISRSSII
+176 VNSISCSSII

-206 KEINLFEPFSNS
+206 KDINLFEPFSDS

-227 VVVLPAY
+227 VIVLPAY

-239 NFIISEEDVYGI
+239 NFIISEEDIYGI
-251 NVNILHEFFQEK
+251 NINILHKFFQEK

-273 EISCKERLKNNIYAI
+273 ELFCKERLKNNIYAI

-294 LLFDDLENIPKK
+294 LLFDDLESIPEK
-306 YLQAFIQFAQKLV
+306 YLQAFIQLAEKLV

-324 STFKLYDK
+324 STFKLYNK
-332 SELNYLLIELSSAL
+332 SELNYLLIELSSVF
-346 LKYSVENVTE
+346 LKYSIENITE

-388 LKEVKNWQ
+388 LKEFKNWK
-396 NASSTQKSYL
+396 NASSNQKSYL
-406 IELENIDKDGIILR
+406 IESEIIDKDEIVLR
-420 SYTGLLPLGN
+420 SHTELSVFGN
-430 YKKVSLDFLNHNQD
+430 YKKVNLDSFYSNQD
-444 NGNIRT
+444 NENIQT
-450 EMYEIKDE
+450 EISEIKGE

-469 ANIFKNFNISHK
+469 ANILKNLNISYS
-481 LDNIVFKNKLLLSEE
+481 LNNVAFKNKLLLSEE
-496 EYKDLK
+496 EYRDLK

-524 IIFNIQNNEIKF
+524 IIFNIKNNEIKF
-536 LNYDFINITKEAS
+536 LNYDFIDIKKETS
-549 LEEMIEYHE
+549 LEDMIEYHE

>member
-1 MEEKMKKY
+1 MKSY
-9 LVNKK
+9 LINKK

-44 KNDWKNLSLIQRVD
+44 KNDWKNLSLIQKVD

-72 PIEKIIQLVSI
+72 PVEKIIQLISI
-83 IPFVEYSIHISYTS
+83 IPFVEYSTHISYTS
-97 PFSHGKTFQYSK
+97 PFSQGKTFQYSK
-109 IFPNSKVIS
+109 ILPNSKVIS

-130 NKSEFGILKNYDVV
+130 NKGEFGILKNYDVV

-154 DTIASSVYDF
+154 DSIASSIYDF
-164 LSSGNLSRSNNV
+164 LSSGNLSRSNNI

-294 LLFDDLENIPKK
+294 LLFDDLESIPEK
-306 YLQAFIQFAQKLV
+306 YLQAFIQLAEKLV

-324 STFKLYDK
+324 STFKLYNK
-332 SELNYLLIELSSAL
+332 SELNYLLIELSSVF
-346 LKYSVENVTE
+346 LKYSIENITE

-373 VLYKIALTKYGIKKN
+373 VLYKIALTKYGINKN
-388 LKEVKNWQ
+388 LREVKNWQ
-396 NASSTQKSYL
+396 SASSSQKSHL
-406 IELENIDKDGIILR
+406 IELENIDKNGIILK
-420 SYTGLLPLGN
+420 SHTELAILGD
-430 YKKVSLDFLNHNQD
+430 YKKINLDSFYHNQD
-444 NGNIRT
+444 NIQT
-450 EMYEIKDE
+450 EICEIKDE

-469 ANIFKNFNISHK
+469 ADILKNLNTSYKFNNTIFKNR
-481 LDNIVFKNKLLLSEE
+481 LLLSQE
-496 EYKDLK
+496 EYRDLK

-509 GKLFDIYPQDIRNYD
+509 GKLFDIYPQNIRDYD
-524 IIFNIQNNEIKF
+524 IIFDIKDNKIKF
-536 LNYDFINITKEAS
+536 LNYDFIDIAKERS
-549 LEEMIEYHE
+549 LEDMIEYHE

>member
-130 NKSEFGILKNYDVV
+130 NKGEFGILKNYDVV

-154 DTIASSVYDF
+154 DSIASSVYDF

-294 LLFDDLENIPKK
+294 LLFDDLKNIPEN
-306 YLQAFIQFAQKLV
+306 YLQAFIQLAQKLV

-469 ANIFKNFNISHK
+469 ANILKNFNISHK
-481 LDNIVFKNKLLLSEE
+481 FDNVVFKNKLLLSEE

-536 LNYDFINITKEAS
+536 LNYDFINIAKETR

>member
-1 MEEKMKKY
+1 MKNY

-14 NTNEQLKYDK
+14 NTNEQLKYNK
-24 TLNIMDIESLED
+24 ILNVMAIEKVENI
-36 SEQAYVDF
+36 EEIYIDF
-44 KNDWKNLSLIQRVD
+44 KEEWKKLSLVQRVD

-65 KDSKKML
+65 KDSRKML

-83 IPFVEYSIHISYTS
+83 IPFVEHSTHISYTS
-97 PFSHGKTFQYSK
+97 PFSQGKTFQYSK

-123 AALFFNK
+123 AALFY
-130 NKSEFGILKNYDVV
+130 NKSRGEFGILKNYDIV

-154 DTIASSVYDF
+154 DTIASAVYDF

-176 ENSISRSSII
+176 VNSISCSSII

-206 KEINLFEPFSNS
+206 KDINLFEPFSDS

-227 VVVLPAY
+227 VIVLPAY

-251 NVNILHEFFQEK
+251 NINVLHKFFQEK

-273 EISCKERLKNNIYAI
+273 ELSCKERLKNNIYAI

-294 LLFDDLENIPKK
+294 LLFDDLENIPEK
-306 YLQAFIQFAQKLV
+306 YLQAFIQLAEKLV

-324 STFKLYDK
+324 NILKLYNK
-332 SELNYLLIELSSAL
+332 KELNYLLIELSSIFF
-346 LKYSVENVTE
+346 KYPIESIVE

-362 RCILRFQEEKN
+362 RCILRFWEEKN
-373 VLYKIALTKYGIKKN
+373 ILYKIALTKYGIKKN
-388 LKEVKNWQ
+388 FKEFKNWE
-396 NASSTQKSYL
+396 NASSNQKSYL
-406 IELENIDKDGIILR
+406 IESEVIDKDGIVLR
-420 SYTGLLPLGN
+420 SYTELSVFGD
-430 YKKVSLDFLNHNQD
+430 YKKVNLDSFYCNQD
-444 NGNIRT
+444 NIQT
-450 EMYEIKDE
+450 EICEIKDE

-469 ANIFKNFNISHK
+469 ANILKNLNISYR
-481 LDNIVFKNKLLLSEE
+481 LNNVVFKNRLLLSQE
-496 EYKDLK
+496 EYRDLK

-524 IIFNIQNNEIKF
+524 IIFNIKNNEIKF
-536 LNYDFINITKEAS
+536 LNYDFIDIKKENS
-549 LEEMIEYHE
+549 LEDMIEYHE

>member
-1 MEEKMKKY
+1 MKSY
-9 LVNKK
+9 LINKK

-44 KNDWKNLSLIQRVD
+44 KNDWKNLSLIQKVD

-72 PIEKIIQLVSI
+72 PVEKIIQLISI
-83 IPFVEYSIHISYTS
+83 IPFVEYSTHISYTS
-97 PFSHGKTFQYSK
+97 PFSQGKTFQYSK

-130 NKSEFGILKNYDVV
+130 NKGEFGILKNYDVV

-154 DTIASSVYDF
+154 DSIASSIYDF

-324 STFKLYDK
+324 STFKLYNK

-373 VLYKIALTKYGIKKN
+373 ILYKIALTKYGIKKN

-406 IELENIDKDGIILR
+406 IELENIDKDGIILK
-420 SYTGLLPLGN
+420 SYTELLPLGS
-430 YKKVSLDFLNHNQD
+430 YKKVSLDFLNHIQD

-450 EMYEIKDE
+450 EIYEIKDE

-469 ANIFKNFNISHK
+469 ANILKNFNISHK
-481 LDNIVFKNKLLLSEE
+481 LDNVVFKNKLLLSEE

-536 LNYDFINITKEAS
+536 LNYDFINITKETR

>member
-1 MEEKMKKY
+1 MKKY

-14 NTNEQLKYDK
+14 NTNEKLKHNK
-24 TLNIMDIESLED
+24 TLNIINIEKLENIEE
-36 SEQAYVDF
+36 SYIDF
-44 KNDWKNLSLIQRVD
+44 KKEWKNLSLVQRVD

-83 IPFVEYSIHISYTS
+83 IPFVEHSTHIFYTS
-97 PFSHGKTFQYSK
+97 PFSQGKTFQYSK

-123 AALFFNK
+123 AALFYNK
-130 NKSEFGILKNYDVV
+130 TKGEFGILKDYEVV

-154 DTIASSVYDF
+154 DKIASSIYDF
-164 LSSGNLSRSNNV
+164 LASGNLSRSNNV
-176 ENSISRSSII
+176 ANDTSRSSLV

-199 ENNPYFL
+199 DNNPYFL
-206 KEINLFEPFSNS
+206 KEVNLFEPFSDS

-251 NVNILHEFFQEK
+251 NINVLHKFFQEK

-273 EISCKERLKNNIYAI
+273 ELSCKERLKNNIYAI

-294 LLFDDLENIPKK
+294 LLFDDLESIPEK
-306 YLQAFIQFAQKLV
+306 YLQAFIQLAERLV

-324 STFKLYDK
+324 STFKLYNK
-332 SELNYLLIELSSAL
+332 SELNYLLIELSSVF
-346 LKYSVENVTE
+346 LKYSIENITE

-388 LKEVKNWQ
+388 LKEFKNWK
-396 NASSTQKSYL
+396 NASSNQKSYL
-406 IELENIDKDGIILR
+406 IESEIIDKDGIVLR
-420 SYTGLLPLGN
+420 SHTELSVFGN
-430 YKKVSLDFLNHNQD
+430 YKKVNLDSFYSNQD
-444 NGNIRT
+444 NENIQT
-450 EMYEIKDE
+450 EISEIKGE

-469 ANIFKNFNISHK
+469 ANILKNLNISYS
-481 LDNIVFKNKLLLSEE
+481 LNNVVFKNKLLLSEE

-524 IIFNIQNNEIKF
+524 IIFNIKNNEIKF
-536 LNYDFINITKEAS
+536 LNYDFIDIKKETS
-549 LEEMIEYHE
+549 LEDMIEYHE

>member
-1 MEEKMKKY
+1 MKNY

-14 NTNEQLKYDK
+14 NTNEQLKYNK
-24 TLNIMDIESLED
+24 ILNVMAIEKVENI
-36 SEQAYVDF
+36 EEIYIDF
-44 KNDWKNLSLIQRVD
+44 KAEWKKLSLVQRVD

-65 KDSKKML
+65 KDSRKML

-83 IPFVEYSIHISYTS
+83 IPFVEHSTHISYTS
-97 PFSHGKTFQYSK
+97 PFSQGKTFQYSK

-123 AALFFNK
+123 AALFYNK
-130 NKSEFGILKNYDVV
+130 TKGEFGILKDYDVV

-154 DTIASSVYDF
+154 DKIASSIYDF
-164 LSSGNLSRSNNV
+164 LASGNLSRSNNV
-176 ENSISRSSII
+176 ANDTSCSSLV

-206 KEINLFEPFSNS
+206 KEVNLFEPFSDS

-251 NVNILHEFFQEK
+251 NINVLHKFFQEK

-273 EISCKERLKNNIYAI
+273 ELSCKERLKNNIYAI

-294 LLFDDLENIPKK
+294 LLFDDLESIPEK
-306 YLQAFIQFAQKLV
+306 YLQAFIQLAEKLV

-324 STFKLYDK
+324 STFKLYNK
-332 SELNYLLIELSSAL
+332 SELNYLLIELSSVF
-346 LKYSVENVTE
+346 LKYSIENITE

-388 LKEVKNWQ
+388 LKEFKNWK
-396 NASSTQKSYL
+396 NASSNQKSYL
-406 IELENIDKDGIILR
+406 IESEIIDKDGIVLR
-420 SYTGLLPLGN
+420 SHTELSVFGN
-430 YKKVSLDFLNHNQD
+430 YKKVNLNSFYSNQD
-444 NGNIRT
+444 NENIQT
-450 EMYEIKDE
+450 EISEIKGE

-469 ANIFKNFNISHK
+469 ANILKNLNISYS
-481 LDNIVFKNKLLLSEE
+481 LNNVVFKNKLLLSEE

-524 IIFNIQNNEIKF
+524 IIFNIKNNEIKF
-536 LNYDFINITKEAS
+536 LNYDFIDIKTETS

-558 KVKSLK
+558 KVKRLK

>member
-1 MEEKMKKY
+1 MKNY

-14 NTNEQLKYDK
+14 NTNEQLKYNK
-24 TLNIMDIESLED
+24 ILNVMGIEKIENI
-36 SEQAYVDF
+36 EEIYIDF
-44 KNDWKNLSLIQRVD
+44 KAEWKKLSLVQRVD

-65 KDSKKML
+65 KDSRKML

-83 IPFVEYSIHISYTS
+83 IPFIEHSTHISYTS
-97 PFSHGKTFQYSK
+97 PFSQGKTFQYSK

-123 AALFFNK
+123 AALFY
-130 NKSEFGILKNYDVV
+130 NKSRGEFGILKNYDIV

-154 DTIASSVYDF
+154 DTIASAVYDF
-164 LSSGNLSRSNNV
+164 LSSGNLSRSNNIV
-176 ENSISRSSII
+176 NSISRSSII

-206 KEINLFEPFSNS
+206 KDINLFEPFSDS

-251 NVNILHEFFQEK
+251 NINVLHKFFQEK
-263 LKESLPLFKI
+263 LKESLPLFKT
-273 EISCKERLKNNIYAI
+273 ELSCKERLKNNIYAI

-294 LLFDDLENIPKK
+294 LLFDDLENIPEK
-306 YLQAFIQFAQKLV
+306 YLQAFIQLAEKLV

-324 STFKLYDK
+324 NILKLYNK
-332 SELNYLLIELSSAL
+332 KELNYLLIELSSIFF
-346 LKYSVENVTE
+346 KYPIESIVE

-362 RCILRFQEEKN
+362 RCILCFREEKN
-373 VLYKIALTKYGIKKN
+373 ILYKIALTKYGIKKN
-388 LKEVKNWQ
+388 FKEFKNWE
-396 NASSTQKSYL
+396 NASSNQKSYL
-406 IELENIDKDGIILR
+406 IESEVIDKDRIVLR
-420 SYTGLLPLGN
+420 SYTELSVFGD
-430 YKKVSLDFLNHNQD
+430 YKKVNLDSFYCNQD
-444 NGNIRT
+444 NIQT
-450 EMYEIKDE
+450 EICEIKSE
-458 LKECKEALKDL
+458 LNECKEALKDL
-469 ANIFKNFNISHK
+469 ANILKNSELYCKSTNV
-481 LDNIVFKNKLLLSEE
+481 VFKNRLLLSEE
-496 EYKDLK
+496 EYRDLK

-524 IIFNIQNNEIKF
+524 IIFNIKNNEIKF
-536 LNYDFINITKEAS
+536 LNYDFIDIKKENS
-549 LEEMIEYHE
+549 LEDMIEYHE

>member
-1 MEEKMKKY
+1 MKNY

-14 NTNEQLKYDK
+14 NTNEQLKYNK
-24 TLNIMDIESLED
+24 ILNVMAIEKVENI
-36 SEQAYVDF
+36 EEIYIDF
-44 KNDWKNLSLIQRVD
+44 KEEWKKLSLVQRVD

-65 KDSKKML
+65 KDSRKML

-83 IPFVEYSIHISYTS
+83 IPFVEHSTHISYTS
-97 PFSHGKTFQYSK
+97 PFSQGKTFQYSK

-123 AALFFNK
+123 AALFYNK
-130 NKSEFGILKNYDVV
+130 TKGEFGILKDYDVV

-154 DTIASSVYDF
+154 DKIASSIYDF
-164 LSSGNLSRSNNV
+164 LASGNLSRSNNV
-176 ENSISRSSII
+176 ANDTSRSSLV

-206 KEINLFEPFSNS
+206 KEVNLFEPFSDS

-324 STFKLYDK
+324 STFKLYNK

-346 LKYSVENVTE
+346 LKYSIENVTE

-373 VLYKIALTKYGIKKN
+373 ILYKIALTKYGIKKN

-406 IELENIDKDGIILR
+406 IELENIDKDGIILK
-420 SYTGLLPLGN
+420 SYTELLPLGS
-430 YKKVSLDFLNHNQD
+430 YKKVSLDFLNHIQD

-458 LKECKEALKDL
+458 LKECKEALRDL
-469 ANIFKNFNISHK
+469 ANILKNFNISHK
-481 LDNIVFKNKLLLSEE
+481 LDNVVFKNKLLLSEE

-509 GKLFDIYPQDIRNYD
+509 GKLFDIYPQDIRDYD
-524 IIFNIQNNEIKF
+524 IIFDIKSNEIKF
-536 LNYDFINITKEAS
+536 LNYNFIDISKERT
-549 LEEMIEYHE
+549 LEEMLEYHE

>member
-1 MEEKMKKY
+1 MKKY

-14 NTNEQLKYDK
+14 NTNEKLKHNK
-24 TLNIMDIESLED
+24 TLNIINIEKLENIEE
-36 SEQAYVDF
+36 SYIDF
-44 KNDWKNLSLIQRVD
+44 KKEWKNLSLVQRVD

-83 IPFVEYSIHISYTS
+83 IPFVEHSTHIFYTS
-97 PFSHGKTFQYSK
+97 PFSQGKTFQYSK

-123 AALFFNK
+123 AALFYNK
-130 NKSEFGILKNYDVV
+130 TKGEFGILKNYDVV

-154 DTIASSVYDF
+154 DKIASSIYDF
-164 LSSGNLSRSNNV
+164 LASGNLSRSNNV
-176 ENSISRSSII
+176 ANDTSRSSLV

-206 KEINLFEPFSNS
+206 KEVNLFEPFSDS

-251 NVNILHEFFQEK
+251 NINVLHKFFQEK

-273 EISCKERLKNNIYAI
+273 ELSCKERLKNNIYAI

-294 LLFDDLENIPKK
+294 LLFDDLESIPEK
-306 YLQAFIQFAQKLV
+306 YLQAFIQLAEKLV

-324 STFKLYDK
+324 STFKLYNK
-332 SELNYLLIELSSAL
+332 SELNYLLIELSSVF
-346 LKYSVENVTE
+346 LKYSIENITE

-373 VLYKIALTKYGIKKN
+373 VLYKIALTKYGIKKK

-396 NASSTQKSYL
+396 SSSSIQKSYL
-406 IELENIDKDGIILR
+406 IESEVIHKDGVVLR
-420 SYTGLLPLGN
+420 SHTGLLPLGN

-469 ANIFKNFNISHK
+469 ANILKNLNISYS
-481 LDNIVFKNKLLLSEE
+481 LNNIVFKNKLLLSEE

-524 IIFNIQNNEIKF
+524 IIFNIKNNEIKF
-536 LNYDFINITKEAS
+536 LNYDFIDIKKETS
-549 LEEMIEYHE
+549 LEDMIEYHE

>member
-1 MEEKMKKY
+1 MKKY

-14 NTNEQLKYDK
+14 NTNEKLKHNK
-24 TLNIMDIESLED
+24 TLNIINIEKLENIEE
-36 SEQAYVDF
+36 SYIDF
-44 KNDWKNLSLIQRVD
+44 KKEWKNLSLVQRVD

-83 IPFVEYSIHISYTS
+83 IPFVEHSTHIFYTS
-97 PFSHGKTFQYSK
+97 PFSQGKTFQYSK

-123 AALFFNK
+123 AALFYNK
-130 NKSEFGILKNYDVV
+130 TKGEFGILKNYDVV

-154 DTIASSVYDF
+154 DKIASSIYDF
-164 LSSGNLSRSNNV
+164 LASGNLSRSNNV
-176 ENSISRSSII
+176 ANDTSRSSLV

-206 KEINLFEPFSNS
+206 KELNLFEPFSDS

-251 NVNILHEFFQEK
+251 NINVLHKFFQEK

-273 EISCKERLKNNIYAI
+273 ELSCKERLKNNIYAI

-294 LLFDDLENIPKK
+294 LLFDDLESIPEK
-306 YLQAFIQFAQKLV
+306 YLQAFIQLAEKLV

-324 STFKLYDK
+324 STFKLYNK
-332 SELNYLLIELSSAL
+332 SELNYLLIELSSVF
-346 LKYSVENVTE
+346 LKYSIENITE

-396 NASSTQKSYL
+396 SSSSIQKSYL
-406 IELENIDKDGIILR
+406 IESEVIHKDGVVLR
-420 SYTGLLPLGN
+420 SHTGLLPLGN

-469 ANIFKNFNISHK
+469 ANILKNLNISYS
-481 LDNIVFKNKLLLSEE
+481 LNNIVFKNKLLLSEE

-524 IIFNIQNNEIKF
+524 IIFNIKNNEIKF
-536 LNYDFINITKEAS
+536 LNYDFIDIKKETS
-549 LEEMIEYHE
+549 LEDMIEYHE

>member
-1 MEEKMKKY
+1 MKKY

-130 NKSEFGILKNYDVV
+130 NKGEFGILKNYDVV

-154 DTIASSVYDF
+154 DSIASSVYDF

-294 LLFDDLENIPKK
+294 LLFDDLKNIPEN
-306 YLQAFIQFAQKLV
+306 YLQAFIQLAQKLV

-469 ANIFKNFNISHK
+469 ANILKNFNISHK
-481 LDNIVFKNKLLLSEE
+481 FDNVVFKNKLLLSEE

-536 LNYDFINITKEAS
+536 LNYDFINIAKETR

>member
-1 MEEKMKKY
+1 MKSY
-9 LVNKK
+9 LINKK

-44 KNDWKNLSLIQRVD
+44 KNDWKNLSLIQKVD

-72 PIEKIIQLVSI
+72 PVEKIIQLISI
-83 IPFVEYSIHISYTS
+83 IPFVEYSTHISYTS
-97 PFSHGKTFQYSK
+97 PFSQGKTFQYSK

-130 NKSEFGILKNYDVV
+130 NKGEFGILKNYDVV

-154 DTIASSVYDF
+154 DSIASSIYDF

-239 NFIISEEDVYGI
+239 NFIISEEDIYGI
-251 NVNILHEFFQEK
+251 NINVLHKFFQEK

-273 EISCKERLKNNIYAI
+273 ELSCKERLKNNIYSI

-294 LLFDDLENIPKK
+294 LLFDDLESIPEK
-306 YLQAFIQFAQKLV
+306 YLQAFIQLAEKLV

-324 STFKLYDK
+324 NILKLYNK
-332 SELNYLLIELSSAL
+332 KELNYLLIELSSIFF
-346 LKYSVENVTE
+346 KYSIENVVE
-356 AYVYED
+356 AYIYED

-373 VLYKIALTKYGIKKN
+373 ILYKIALTKYGIKKN

-406 IELENIDKDGIILR
+406 IELENIDKDGIILK
-420 SYTGLLPLGN
+420 SYTELLPLGS
-430 YKKVSLDFLNHNQD
+430 YKKVSLDFLNHIQD

-458 LKECKEALKDL
+458 LKECKEALRDL
-469 ANIFKNFNISHK
+469 ANILKNFNISHK
-481 LDNIVFKNKLLLSEE
+481 LDNVVFKNKLLLSEE

-509 GKLFDIYPQDIRNYD
+509 GKLFDIYPQDIRDYD
-524 IIFNIQNNEIKF
+524 IIFDIKSNEIKF
-536 LNYDFINITKEAS
+536 LNYNFIDISKERT
-549 LEEMIEYHE
+549 LEEMLEYHE

>member
-1 MEEKMKKY
+1 MKNY

-14 NTNEQLKYDK
+14 NTNEQLKYNK
-24 TLNIMDIESLED
+24 ILNVMAIEKVENI
-36 SEQAYVDF
+36 EEIYIDF
-44 KNDWKNLSLIQRVD
+44 KAEWKKLSLVQRVD

-65 KDSKKML
+65 KDSRKML

-83 IPFVEYSIHISYTS
+83 IPFVEHSTHISYTS
-97 PFSHGKTFQYSK
+97 PFSQGKTFQYSK

-123 AALFFNK
+123 AALFYNK
-130 NKSEFGILKNYDVV
+130 NRGEFGILKNYDIV

-154 DTIASSVYDF
+154 DTIASAVYDF

-176 ENSISRSSII
+176 VNSISCSSII

-206 KEINLFEPFSNS
+206 KEINLFEPFSDS

-227 VVVLPAY
+227 VIVLPAY

-251 NVNILHEFFQEK
+251 NINVLHKFFQEK

-273 EISCKERLKNNIYAI
+273 ELSCKERLKNNIYAI

-294 LLFDDLENIPKK
+294 LLFDDLESIPEK
-306 YLQAFIQFAQKLV
+306 YLQAFIQLAEKLV

-324 STFKLYDK
+324 STFKLYNK
-332 SELNYLLIELSSAL
+332 SELNYLLIELSSVF
-346 LKYSVENVTE
+346 LKYSIENITE

-388 LKEVKNWQ
+388 LKEFKNWK
-396 NASSTQKSYL
+396 NASSNQKSYL
-406 IELENIDKDGIILR
+406 IESEIIDKDGIVLR
-420 SYTGLLPLGN
+420 SHTELSVFGN
-430 YKKVSLDFLNHNQD
+430 YKKVNLDSFYSNQD
-444 NGNIRT
+444 NENIQT
-450 EMYEIKDE
+450 EISEIKGE

-469 ANIFKNFNISHK
+469 ANILKNLNISYS
-481 LDNIVFKNKLLLSEE
+481 LNNVVFKNKLLLSEE

-524 IIFNIQNNEIKF
+524 IIFNIKNNEIKF
-536 LNYDFINITKEAS
+536 LNYDFIDIKKETS
-549 LEEMIEYHE
+549 LEDMIEYHE

>member
-1 MEEKMKKY
+1 MKNY

-14 NTNEQLKYDK
+14 NTNEQLKYNK
-24 TLNIMDIESLED
+24 ILNVMAIEKVENI
-36 SEQAYVDF
+36 EEIYIDF
-44 KNDWKNLSLIQRVD
+44 KAEWKKLSLVQRVD

-65 KDSKKML
+65 KDSRKML

-83 IPFVEYSIHISYTS
+83 IPFVEHSTHISYTS
-97 PFSHGKTFQYSK
+97 PFSQGKTFQYSK

-123 AALFFNK
+123 AALFYNK
-130 NKSEFGILKNYDVV
+130 NRGEFGILKNYDIV

-154 DTIASSVYDF
+154 DTIASAVYDF

-176 ENSISRSSII
+176 ANSISRSSII

-199 ENNPYFL
+199 ENNPYFF
-206 KEINLFEPFSNS
+206 KNINLFEPFSDS

-251 NVNILHEFFQEK
+251 NINVLHKFFQEK

-273 EISCKERLKNNIYAI
+273 ELSCKERLKNNIYAI

-294 LLFDDLENIPKK
+294 LLFDDLENIPEK
-306 YLQAFIQFAQKLV
+306 YLQAFIQLAEKLV

-324 STFKLYDK
+324 NILKLYNK
-332 SELNYLLIELSSAL
+332 KELNYLLIELSSTFF
-346 LKYSVENVTE
+346 KYPIESIVE
-356 AYVYED
+356 AYIYED
-362 RCILRFQEEKN
+362 RCILRFREEKN
-373 VLYKIALTKYGIKKN
+373 ILYKIALTKYGIKKN
-388 LKEVKNWQ
+388 LKEFKNWE
-396 NASSTQKSYL
+396 NASSNQKSYL
-406 IELENIDKDGIILR
+406 IESEVIDKDGIILR
-420 SYTGLLPLGN
+420 SYTELSVFGD
-430 YKKVSLDFLNHNQD
+430 YKKVNLDSFYWNQD
-444 NGNIRT
+444 NIQT
-450 EMYEIKDE
+450 EICEIKDE

-469 ANIFKNFNISHK
+469 ANILKNLNISYR
-481 LDNIVFKNKLLLSEE
+481 LNNVVFKNRLLLSEE
-496 EYKDLK
+496 EYRDLK

-524 IIFNIQNNEIKF
+524 IIFNIKNNEIKF
-536 LNYDFINITKEAS
+536 LNYDFVDIKKENS
-549 LEEMIEYHE
+549 LEDMIEYHE

>member
-1 MEEKMKKY
+1 MKNY

-14 NTNEQLKYDK
+14 DTNEQLKYNK
-24 TLNIMDIESLED
+24 ILNVMGIEKIENI
-36 SEQAYVDF
+36 EEIYIDF
-44 KNDWKNLSLIQRVD
+44 KAEWKKLSLVQRVD

-65 KDSKKML
+65 KDSRKML

-83 IPFVEYSIHISYTS
+83 IPFIEHSTHISYTS
-97 PFSHGKTFQYSK
+97 PFSQGKTFQYSK

-123 AALFFNK
+123 AALFYNK
-130 NKSEFGILKNYDVV
+130 NKGEFGILKNYDVV

-154 DTIASSVYDF
+154 DSIASSIYDF

-176 ENSISRSSII
+176 MDNISCSSII

-206 KEINLFEPFSNS
+206 KDVNLLEPFSDS

-227 VVVLPAY
+227 IVVLPAY

-251 NVNILHEFFQEK
+251 NINVLHKFFQEK

-273 EISCKERLKNNIYAI
+273 ELSCKERLKNNIYAI

-294 LLFDDLENIPKK
+294 LLFDDLENIPEK
-306 YLQAFIQFAQKLV
+306 YLQAFIQLAEKLV

-324 STFKLYDK
+324 STFKLYNK
-332 SELNYLLIELSSAL
+332 SELNYLLIELSSVF
-346 LKYSVENVTE
+346 LKYSIENITE

-388 LKEVKNWQ
+388 LKEFKNWK
-396 NASSTQKSYL
+396 NASSNQKSYL
-406 IELENIDKDGIILR
+406 IESEIIDKNGIILK
-420 SYTGLLPLGN
+420 SHTELPILGD
-430 YKKVSLDFLNHNQD
+430 YKKINLDSFYHNQD
-444 NGNIRT
+444 NIQT
-450 EMYEIKDE
+450 EICEIKDE

-469 ANIFKNFNISHK
+469 ADILKNLNTSYKFNNTIFKNR
-481 LDNIVFKNKLLLSEE
+481 LLLSEE
-496 EYKDLK
+496 EYRDLK

-509 GKLFDIYPQDIRNYD
+509 GKLFDIYPQNIRDYD
-524 IIFNIQNNEIKF
+524 ITFDIKDNKIKF
-536 LNYDFINITKEAS
+536 LNYDFIDIAKERS
-549 LEEMIEYHE
+549 LEDMIEYHE